1 MSGDYNSFSLFIAAI
16 IRNLQY
22 ICPRKFNMRI
32 AMQAAI
38 SADIVSSTSLSPKE
52 IVMLQAKINETII
65 MLEERY
71 EGFWGR
77 LVKGDYIECVV
88 PEPNAALRAA
98 LLLKTA
104 VKSLN
109 ISKDSRTQQFRKYG
123 MRLAIG
129 LADMRLVDR
138 KKDIMD
144 GDAIYYS
151 GRSVDSMHS
160 ENKCSFVVVGKNKE
174 YSMLL
179 TTITTLVDSILNG
192 ATRRQ
197 SEVFYYK
204 LLSMKESD
212 IASLLSI
219 TQSGVNQRASVAGW
233 SCLET
238 AVNCF
243 EQINFSRI

>member
-1 MSGDYNSFSLFIAAI
+1 MSGDYNSFSLFVAVI

-151 GRSVDSMHS
+151 GRAVD
-160 ENKCSFVVVGKNKE
+160 
-174 YSMLL
+174 SMLL

>member
-1 MSGDYNSFSLFIAAI
+1 
-16 IRNLQY
+16 
-22 ICPRKFNMRI
+22 
-32 AMQAAI
+32 MQATI
-38 SADIVSSTSLSPKE
+38 SADIVSSTSLSPIE
-52 IVMLQAKINETII
+52 IVTLQARINETIV
-65 MLEERY
+65 MLEKHY

-77 LVKGDYIECVV
+77 LVKGDCIECVM
-88 PEPNAALRAA
+88 PEPKAALRVA

-104 VKSLN
+104 IKSLD
-109 ISKDSRTQQFRKYG
+109 IAKDSRTQLFRRYG
-123 MRLAIG
+123 MRMAIG
-129 LADMRLVDR
+129 LGDMRLVDR
-138 KKDIMD
+138 KNGIMD
-144 GDAIYYS
+144 GEAIYYS
-151 GRSVDSMHS
+151 GRAVDSMHS
-160 ENKCSFVVVGKNKE
+160 ENKCSFVVVGENKE

-197 SEVFYYK
+197 SEVLYYK

-219 TQSGVNQRASVAGW
+219 TQSGVNQRASVANW